1 MSEEIVVQVP
11 QIGPDGVVIKLMNAT
26 PNKPVVKIIGVSIN
40 DNNKRTEIKGADGKI
55 YIAKKAYDVNELN
68 IYDKDGKTVKAS
80 VHSVRKGDEIIDDES
95 YILESQFDVVPPT
108 SGGRLRRSNS
118 KSRKFYKKSTKRS
131 ASRKYRR

>member
-1 MSEEIVVQVP
+1 MPEEIVVQVP
-11 QIGPDGVVIKLMNAT
+11 QIGADGVVIKLINAT
-26 PNKPVVKIIGVSIN
+26 PNKPVVKITGVSYN
-40 DNNKRTEIKGADGKI
+40 ETNKRTEIKGDDGKI
-55 YIAKKAYDVNELN
+55 YKAKDGYNANDLN

-80 VHSVRKGDEIIDDES
+80 VFSALKGDEKIDDES
-95 YILESQFDVVPPT
+95 YILESQFVVVQPK